1 MLTVSIVF
9 GLALFAWLGLQFWW
23 AGSCG
28 LSIAVVLITLL
39 FVLFWYIASFLQ
51 CCNVNLFRK
60 NATVFTVTLASI
72 YVVYLTWSAMASNYN
87 SECQLNMNDNK
98 NTALQI
104 VIGLV
109 FTFITISSIAVASN
123 ESVTNGQKSK
133 NTEEVQSVGGDLV
146 AEKSEDCK

>member
-1 MLTVSIVF
+1 
-9 GLALFAWLGLQFWW
+9 
-23 AGSCG
+23 
-28 LSIAVVLITLL
+28 
-39 FVLFWYIASFLQ
+39 
-51 CCNVNLFRK
+51 
-60 NATVFTVTLASI
+60 
-72 YVVYLTWSAMASNYN
+72 
-87 SECQLNMNDNK
+87 MNDNK

-146 AEKSEDCK
+146 AEKAEDCK